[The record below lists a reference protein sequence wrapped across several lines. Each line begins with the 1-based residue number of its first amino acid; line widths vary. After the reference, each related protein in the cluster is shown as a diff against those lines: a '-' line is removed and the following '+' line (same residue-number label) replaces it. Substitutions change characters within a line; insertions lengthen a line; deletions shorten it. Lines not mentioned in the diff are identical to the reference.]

1 MLKWNYAYLNS
12 RENMESSSIKDTFFA
27 SNGDIPFSDV
37 NIREGRDFE
46 TAASIRAWGWIFFFQ
61 LFCCIIYFFYHLAIA
76 VVSPICLK
84 FIDTKINIEFSL
96 PQIPVFR
103 RRNFAISFG
112 VLNEIPEIYSKFDI
126 FSNFDDPRSVDGH
139 KIVQSLRQ
147 NSSNAKSYEV
157 QDFVFHFNWCK
168 GLVEEE

>member
-61 LFCCIIYFFYHLAIA
+61 LFCCIIYFFYYLAIA

-84 FIDTKINIEFSL
+84 LLDTKININLVYLKFLFLGAE
-96 PQIPVFR
+96 
-103 RRNFAISFG
+103 IS
-112 VLNEIPEIYSKFDI
+112 
-126 FSNFDDPRSVDGH
+126 
-139 KIVQSLRQ
+139 Q
-147 NSSNAKSYEV
+147 
-157 QDFVFHFNWCK
+157 
-168 GLVEEE
+168 